1 MQVDTQ
7 RKLRKT
13 SFLCMIIEIS
23 NTTVEKEVWLFVE
36 NPISCKTVSAR
47 DGLFIYS
54 RNPSK
59 IHLQNT

>member
-1 MQVDTQ
+1 MQVD
-7 RKLRKT
+7 KLRKI

-23 NTTVEKEVWLFVE
+23 NISVEKEFWLFVE
-36 NPISCKTVSAR
+36 NPISFKTVSAR

>member
-1 MQVDTQ
+1 MQVD
-7 RKLRKT
+7 KLWKT
-13 SFLCMIIEIS
+13 SFLCMVIEIS
-23 NTTVEKEVWLFVE
+23 NITVEKEFWLFVE

>member
-1 MQVDTQ
+1 MQVD
-7 RKLRKT
+7 KLWNT
-13 SFLCMIIEIS
+13 AFFCMVIEIS
-23 NTTVEKEVWLFVE
+23 IITAEKEFWLSVK